1 MRKLFSIV
9 FIAGVIFACEAPKKK
24 EIKEVKELKMEK
36 TEKVT
41 LGATRFEEVKGYFVK
56 NNVNFDKDYKYI
68 VVSSQEDFDKY
79 FGIGKTMDNK
89 VTALDFDKYN
99 IAGILVKPSKKVNK
113 IKMEKYTSEGAKTIV
128 EFSNIAGEEQ
138 TFTSGG
144 LLLFKIPKSRT
155 SVDFVSNGETVHVE
169 IK

>member
-1 MRKLFSIV
+1 MNFKKLFTIV
-9 FIAGVIFACEAPKKK
+9 IIAGVIFACEAPKKK

-89 VTALDFDKYN
+89 VTALDFDKYQYCRN
-99 IAGILVKPSKKVNK
+99 FG
-113 IKMEKYTSEGAKTIV
+113 KT
-128 EFSNIAGEEQ
+128 FQKG
-138 TFTSGG
+138 
-144 LLLFKIPKSRT
+144 K
-155 SVDFVSNGETVHVE
+155 
-169 IK
+169 